1 MKTRVNRVITPTDVA
16 APMGPYSQGIASQ
29 GTGTWLHIAG
39 QIGVAPDGRLQ
50 AGFEAQARQAWTN
63 LVAILRA
70 AGMDV
75 SHLVKVTTYLVD
87 AADLPLL
94 GPVRTGF
101 LGVARPASTLIVAHA
116 LAHPDWLFEVEATAF
131 LPDAA

>member
-1 MKTRVNRVITPTDVA
+1 MNRIITPADVA
-16 APMGPYSQGIASQ
+16 APVGPYSQGIASQ
-29 GTGTWLHIAG
+29 GAGTWLHIAG
-39 QIGVAPDGRLQ
+39 QIGVNADGQLQ

-63 LVAILRA
+63 LVAVLRA

-75 SHLVKVTTYLVD
+75 THLVKVTTYLVD

-101 LGVARPASTLIVAHA
+101 LGNARPASTLIVAQA
-116 LAHPDWLFEVEATAF
+116 LAHPDWRFEVEATAF
-131 LPDAA
+131 LPAAG